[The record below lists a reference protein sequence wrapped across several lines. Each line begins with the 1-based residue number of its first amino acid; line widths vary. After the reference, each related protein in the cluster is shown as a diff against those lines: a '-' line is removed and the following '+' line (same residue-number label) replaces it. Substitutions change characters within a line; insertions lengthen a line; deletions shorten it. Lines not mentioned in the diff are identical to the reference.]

1 MDLGPKEVTTDRRVT
16 YISFQDKSCLYWQPD
31 IARQLTLKHQ
41 GHINARSLLIVVK
54 LPCHFI
60 MQETPDI
67 ATDEKKC
74 FKRSLLKKKKML
86 IEYKLSFPIFSASF
100 CTKQISAIVHSCT
113 YIKES
118 SLIAALLQGSH
129 MQVFQLSVLQQK
141 TNKKKNPRI
150 ILRKVQIG
158 F

>member
-1 MDLGPKEVTTDRRVT
+1 
-16 YISFQDKSCLYWQPD
+16 
-31 IARQLTLKHQ
+31 
-41 GHINARSLLIVVK
+41 
-54 LPCHFI
+54 
-60 MQETPDI
+60 
-67 ATDEKKC
+67 
-74 FKRSLLKKKKML
+74 ML

>member
-1 MDLGPKEVTTDRRVT
+1 MDLGPKEVTSDRKVT

-67 ATDEKKC
+67 ATEKQKKKC
-74 FKRSLLKKKKML
+74 FKCSILKKKKKL
-86 IEYKLSFPIFSASF
+86 IEYKPSFPIFSARF

-129 MQVFQLSVLQQK
+129 VQVFKLSVLQQE
-141 TNKKKNPRI
+141 KKNNNH
-150 ILRKVQIG
+150 VY